1 MHMRTRVSYTV
12 YRRVGTGAIGT
23 NQAKT
28 TIERIRSY
36 RSVHCTIVMF
46 KKAKSRPSLRARDSE
61 DLTPTSSPLARS
73 SFAADDPDTSLDV
86 EEKDGDVSLGSVF
99 ERKKAGKRDKD
110 KRQGRPIGGSRLSFG
125 GDKAGGEG
133 EPSKPRRSLLSQST
147 TARLENAAASSSS
160 SPLGASPSY
169 SSDYLSQLKA
179 STPTRGPR
187 PPRVDDDDGI
197 EEVDAN
203 GLSKLARDKYA
214 SVDTTEGIPDTAA
227 IAAAKMKRQ
236 ARVEISKHDAGNE
249 EDYISLGGGKLIV
262 HDGDDRGPHPES
274 RLMREEDEGDEGDE
288 GEYFYLSCRHPLMI
302 DMAMYTE
309 ANDKLHIGKKAKGDA
324 ARRLRNEIG
333 ELIDDRYGQI
343 LLGRG
348 LLLIGSEM
356 EDEDDEETQEWEM
369 AQVRRAGG
377 FKEEEPERPPKASY
391 QPTPSKLHAMSYHLP
406 S

>member
-1 MHMRTRVSYTV
+1 
-12 YRRVGTGAIGT
+12 
-23 NQAKT
+23 
-28 TIERIRSY
+28 
-36 RSVHCTIVMF
+36 MF

-61 DLTPTSSPLARS
+61 DVATTSSPLGRS
-73 SFAADDPDTSLDV
+73 SFAADDPDTTIDV
-86 EEKDGDVSLGSVF
+86 DGEEDGDVSMGSVF

-125 GDKAGGEG
+125 GDKTGGEG

-147 TARLENAAASSSS
+147 TARLENAVASSSS

-187 PPRVDDDDGI
+187 PVTVEDDGI

-203 GLSKLARDKYA
+203 GLSKMAREKYA

-249 EDYISLGGGKLIV
+249 EDFISLGGGKLIV
-262 HDGDDRGPHPES
+262 HDGEDRGPHPES

-288 GEYFYLSCRHPLMI
+288 GDYLLLLLWHSLII

-333 ELIDDRYGQI
+333 ELIDDRFV
-343 LLGRG
+343 LTPDC
-348 LLLIGSEM
+348 EM
-356 EDEDDEETQEWEM
+356 TAD
-369 AQVRRAGG
+369 V
-377 FKEEEPERPPKASY
+377 
-391 QPTPSKLHAMSYHLP
+391 
-406 S
+406 